1 MLFGISAMGIYMN
14 RKNVLVL
21 LMSIELMLLA
31 VNFNFIAFSQY
42 LGDTAGQIF
51 VFFVLTVA
59 AAESAIGLA
68 IMVLVFRNRQTI
80 NVADLDTLKGWF
92 SGSLKGQN
100 HVKRN
105 WYFNR
110 HEWRTFAVFIGDLRQ
125 CGNRFVAVQSL
136 FALTITRDVF
146 PVCGWYDVLEYLF
159 CDNWRFDFRIC
170 RNQKIRNCQ
179 WKTR

>member
-1 MLFGISAMGIYMN
+1 MITLTHYLVLGALLFGISAMGIFMN

-68 IMVLVFRNRQTI
+68 IMVLVYRNRKTI
-80 NVADLDTLKGWF
+80 NVADLDELKG
-92 SGSLKGQN
+92 N
-100 HVKRN
+100 HE
-105 WYFNR
+105 R
-110 HEWRTFAVFIGDLRQ
+110 HDFIF
-125 CGNRFVAVQSL
+125 GNCPCAFGRLTDCRFVRQQNRTCRCAYGYDTRCGGVRLAVGL
-136 FALTITRDVF
+136 CAVGI
-146 PVCGWYDVLEYLF
+146 P
-159 CDNWRFDFRIC
+159 
-170 RNQKIRNCQ
+170 Q
-179 WKTR
+179 WQPYQV